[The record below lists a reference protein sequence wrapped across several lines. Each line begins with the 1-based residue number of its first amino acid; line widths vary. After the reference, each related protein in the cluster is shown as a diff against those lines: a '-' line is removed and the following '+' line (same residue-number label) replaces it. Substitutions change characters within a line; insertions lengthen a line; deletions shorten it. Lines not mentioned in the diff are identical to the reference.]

1 MFKMIVGRFE
11 IVATSGVRNGSVR
24 VGKSDAQ
31 AYDVIDRR
39 RIGIVIPDKIGVE
52 LDDAWSYCVRH
63 QGRAQGI
70 ALLH

>member
-11 IVATSGVRNGSVR
+11 IVATSGIKNGSVR
-24 VGKSDAQ
+24 VGKSEAQ

-39 RIGIVIPDKIGVE
+39 QVGNVTPEKIGVE
-52 LDDAWSYCVRH
+52 LDDAWFYCVRH
-63 QGRAQGI
+63 QVRVQGI

>member
-11 IVATSGVRNGSVR
+11 IVATSGVKNGSVR
-24 VGKSDAQ
+24 VGKSQAQ

-39 RIGIVIPDKIGVE
+39 QAVNTNPEKVGLD
-52 LDDAWSYCVRH
+52 LDDAWTYCVRH
-63 QGRAQGI
+63 QGRAHAV

>member
-11 IVATSGVRNGSVR
+11 IIATSGVRNGSVR

-39 RIGIVIPDKIGVE
+39 QTGKVTPEKVGVE

-63 QGRAQGI
+63 QGRAEGI